1 MKRPA
6 SETRPK
12 YSSWIRWDSGL
23 SHFESRDSF
32 FASVCRMPP
41 KSAGSAAGMAFT
53 SCPTMPAPPPP
64 TLPANCSMLV
74 MLMFTA
80 TIAAHSAKSSTTWME
95 RKPHWRSVRFR
106 FSAGFRAFISFRHV
120 TSYSSATK
128 LANVDVFMSSISFSS
143 VIETSHDV
151 KSSLAC
157 FIDLVSDSKVSA

>member
-1 MKRPA
+1 MWGCACVKRPA

-74 MLMFTA
+74 MLMFTCRGKRGVRCGVWGVTQSAIDAMLMFTA
-80 TIAAHSAKSSTTWME
+80 TIAAHSAKRSTTWME

-120 TSYSSATK
+120 T
-128 LANVDVFMSSISFSS
+128 
-143 VIETSHDV
+143 
-151 KSSLAC
+151 
-157 FIDLVSDSKVSA
+157 